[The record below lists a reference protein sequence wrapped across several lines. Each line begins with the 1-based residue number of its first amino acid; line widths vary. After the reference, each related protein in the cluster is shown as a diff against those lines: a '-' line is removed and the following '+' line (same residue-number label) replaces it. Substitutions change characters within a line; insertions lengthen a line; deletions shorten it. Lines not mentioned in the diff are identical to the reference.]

1 MTTSVLGQFTK
12 QLYRSF
18 LQDNK
23 QYNIIA
29 SPLCVEIGMS
39 MILMGA
45 DGNTANELR
54 TALNLPEDKKNVAT
68 IYDKLLTKLESRK
81 KVAILHL
88 ANRLFVNETIGVNK
102 RYNKLVNK
110 HFRAEAEAIKL
121 ADRMKA
127 AWAINDWVLDQT
139 LDNVKDIIIPSDLT
153 PNESAV
159 MINAAFFKGY
169 WKTRFDK
176 MNTKPKVFYVSKSY
190 QVNVNMMSQVGR
202 FKMRTSP
209 IDQII
214 ELPFGYSN
222 LSMVIVLPK
231 DNGSLTQAE
240 ATIESY
246 PQIVLTEMDVHV
258 QLPKFK
264 IDFRMELVETLKSVG
279 RFCSLYII
287 YYMFLNLQM
296 GIQDLFNSSSDIS
309 VLLNQSG
316 TRISQV
322 VHKAFIEI
330 DEEGG
335 SAGSASASPIR
346 GLSGKLWQI
355 CIMFLLDCLWY
366 FSDYATSVVTF
377 TVNSPFVFMIRDDD
391 NIYFRGRVVDPL
403 KKSNPIDRI
412 TI

>member
-1 MTTSVLGQFTK
+1 
-12 QLYRSF
+12 
-18 LQDNK
+18 
-23 QYNIIA
+23 
-29 SPLCVEIGMS
+29 MS

-45 DGNTANELR
+45 DGVTANELR

-68 IYDKLLTKLESRK
+68 IYDELLTKLERRK
-81 KVAILHL
+81 KVAILQL

-110 HFRAEAEAIKL
+110 HFRAEAEAINL
-121 ADRMKA
+121 ADRSKA

-139 LDNVKDIIIPSDLT
+139 LDNVKYILTPSDLT
-153 PNESAV
+153 PDESAV

-169 WKTRFDK
+169 WKTRFEK
-176 MNTKPKVFYVSKSY
+176 KYTMPKVFYVSKSY

-214 ELPFGYSN
+214 ELPFAYSN

-231 DNGSLTQAE
+231 DNGSLNQAE
-240 ATIESY
+240 DTIESY

-264 IDFRMELVETLKSVG
+264 IDFRMELVETLKS
-279 RFCSLYII
+279 
-287 YYMFLNLQM
+287 M

-316 TRISQV
+316 TKISQV

-335 SAGSASASPIR
+335 SAGSASANPIR
-346 GLSGKLWQI
+346 GLS
-355 CIMFLLDCLWY
+355 
-366 FSDYATSVVTF
+366 DYAASLVTF

-391 NIYFRGRVVDPL
+391 NIYFRGRVVNPL
-403 KKSNPIDRI
+403 KKSNSINCAK
-412 TI
+412 

>member
-1 MTTSVLGQFTK
+1 MTLLTEYSMKCMYWIFLTTSVLGEFTK

-45 DGNTANELR
+45 DGVTANELR

-68 IYDKLLTKLESRK
+68 IYDELLTKLERRK
-81 KVAILHL
+81 KVAILQL

-110 HFRAEAEAIKL
+110 HFRAEAEAINL
-121 ADRMKA
+121 ADRSKA

-139 LDNVKDIIIPSDLT
+139 LDNVKYILTPSDLT
-153 PNESAV
+153 PDESAV

-169 WKTRFDK
+169 WKTRFEK
-176 MNTKPKVFYVSKSY
+176 KYTMPKVFYVSKSY

-214 ELPFGYSN
+214 ELPFAYSN

-231 DNGSLTQAE
+231 DNGSLNQAE
-240 ATIESY
+240 DTIESY

-264 IDFRMELVETLKSVG
+264 IDFRMELVETLKS
-279 RFCSLYII
+279 
-287 YYMFLNLQM
+287 M

-316 TRISQV
+316 TKISQV

-335 SAGSASASPIR
+335 SAGSASANPIR
-346 GLSGKLWQI
+346 GLS
-355 CIMFLLDCLWY
+355 
-366 FSDYATSVVTF
+366 DYAASLVTF

-391 NIYFRGRVVDPL
+391 NIYFRGRVVNPL
-403 KKSNPIDRI
+403 KKSNSINCAK
-412 TI
+412 

>member
-1 MTTSVLGQFTK
+1 MKYLCWILVTTSVLGQFTK

-68 IYDKLLTKLESRK
+68 IYDKLLTKLERGK

-121 ADRMKA
+121 ADRLKA

-153 PNESAV
+153 PDESAV

-202 FKMRTSP
+202 FKMRTST

-214 ELPFGYSN
+214 ELPFAYSN

-264 IDFRMELVETLKSVG
+264 IDFRMELVETLKS
-279 RFCSLYII
+279 
-287 YYMFLNLQM
+287 M

-346 GLSGKLWQI
+346 GLS
-355 CIMFLLDCLWY
+355 
-366 FSDYATSVVTF
+366 DYATSVVTF

>member
-1 MTTSVLGQFTK
+1 
-12 QLYRSF
+12 
-18 LQDNK
+18 
-23 QYNIIA
+23 
-29 SPLCVEIGMS
+29 
-39 MILMGA
+39 MGA

-68 IYDKLLTKLESRK
+68 IYDKLLTKLERGK

-121 ADRMKA
+121 ADRLKA

-153 PNESAV
+153 PDESAV

-202 FKMRTSP
+202 FKMRTST

-214 ELPFGYSN
+214 ELPFAYSN

-264 IDFRMELVETLKSVG
+264 IDFRMELVETLKSVS
-279 RFCSLYII
+279 RFCSPYLI

-346 GLSGKLWQI
+346 GLSGKLWHI